1 MEDDHDS
8 PDPRAARM
16 RTVLA
21 HSDHVDTSE
30 ALREILAQC
39 EAGLRGE
46 RPRGALLYTTTEY
59 DQPRVLA
66 ALQERWPGL
75 PLIGASTDGEVSSAL
90 GYRSDSICL
99 TLFVGDDLDVRAGQ
113 GLAPGRDLS
122 GAVANAL
129 RGLGDARPALC
140 IVHCPAVNCNASA
153 VVREVHRQLGERACP
168 IVGGLAGDH
177 EVGPH
182 SRQFFGSEAHHES
195 LALLFLCGDLQVSW
209 AVGSGWFP
217 VGSRHRVTRSAG
229 NRVFEIDGL
238 PALEIY
244 ARFFGERVVSGLG
257 EFPLAVNEDE
267 ASEAFY
273 LRAALAVD
281 ETDGSV
287 TFAGDVPQGSIVR
300 LTEVVPEGLLEGTQ
314 ESIRRAAGNWRGGRP
329 AMALFF
335 GCVARKWILGSRA
348 EEEAEVLRRT
358 MAELHLAATD
368 LAGFYAYGEIC
379 PLRPDGPPFLHN
391 ETCVTVLVG
400 R

>member
-1 MEDDHDS
+1 
-8 PDPRAARM
+8 M

-21 HSDHVDTSE
+21 HSDRVDTAE

-59 DQPRVLA
+59 DQPQVLA
-66 ALQERWPGL
+66 GLQQRWPGL

-90 GYRSDSICL
+90 GYRSDSVCL
-99 TLFVGDDLDVRAGQ
+99 TLFVGEELDIHAGQ
-113 GLAPGRDLS
+113 GLAPGKDLPA
-122 GAVANAL
+122 AVAAAL
-129 RGLGDARPALC
+129 RGLGDRRPSLC

-177 EVGPH
+177 DLGPD
-182 SRQFFGSEAHHES
+182 SRQFFGSESHYES
-195 LALLFLCGDLQVSW
+195 LSLLFLCGPLEVSW
-209 AVGSGWFP
+209 AAASGWFP
-217 VGSRHRVTRSAG
+217 VGNRHRVTRSEG
-229 NRVFEIDGL
+229 NRVFEIDGR

-244 ARFFGERVVSGLG
+244 ERFFGERVVSGLG
-257 EFPLAVNEDE
+257 EFPLAVSEDE
-267 ASEAFY
+267 SSESFY
-273 LRAALAVD
+273 LRAALGVD
-281 ETDGSV
+281 EQDGSV
-287 TFAGDVPQGSIVR
+287 SFAGDVPQDAIVR

-314 ESIRRAAGNWRGGRP
+314 ESIRRAVGNWKGERP

-358 MAELHLAATD
+358 LAELELAAVD